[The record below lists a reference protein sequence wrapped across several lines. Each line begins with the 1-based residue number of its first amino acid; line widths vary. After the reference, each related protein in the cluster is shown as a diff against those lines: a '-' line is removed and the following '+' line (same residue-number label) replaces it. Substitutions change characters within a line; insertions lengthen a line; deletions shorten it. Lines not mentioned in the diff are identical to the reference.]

1 MSEFLH
7 KLFTIIL
14 TKITDIRASTVAQTI
29 KNLPEMQETWVWFLG
44 QEDPLQKG
52 MAICSSMAQQVKNL
66 PAMQETQEMRVLSL
80 GLEDPLEEEMATH
93 SNILAWEISRRE

>member
-29 KNLPEMQETWVWFLG
+29 KNLPEMQETWVRSLIW
-44 QEDPLQKG
+44 EEPLKKG
-52 MAICSSMAQQVKNL
+52 
-66 PAMQETQEMRVLSL
+66 
-80 GLEDPLEEEMATH
+80 MATH
-93 SNILAWEISRRE
+93 SSILAEKIPWTEEPGGATIHGVTESDLTERLTFFFFT